1 MTLHVT
7 TPDVTRYHSYGS
19 LTDRTDWISMWW
31 IRYEF
36 SKKLYTFWHR
46 RQWRQHRGTFRFFES
61 VDGTCL
67 DKSLVHNS
75 GQPCNTNILW
85 LTRFLEG
92 LNSEGINDDQKED
105 AISCRYF
112 WYMIIVESISFA
124 NISLLT
130 VQILLKLNFE
140 TLVIFIQDFSSHFDI
155 LVISI
160 FYLAENVSDKNCN

>member
-19 LTDRTDWISMWW
+19 LTDRTGWISMRW

-46 RQWRQHRGTFRFFES
+46 RQWQHRGTLRLLEG

-75 GQPCNTNILW
+75 GQPCNTNILTYKISGGIE
-85 LTRFLEG
+85 L
-92 LNSEGINDDQKED
+92 SEGINDDRKERCD
-105 AISCRYF
+105 LVSFISAIES
-112 WYMIIVESISFA
+112 SIS
-124 NISLLT
+124 L
-130 VQILLKLNFE
+130 QNFV
-140 TLVIFIQDFSSHFDI
+140 TYKSNFIKIKFWKFW
-155 LVISI
+155 
-160 FYLAENVSDKNCN
+160 